1 MARVGSSPKWWQHR
15 WEYISGVLLGFF
27 PATLVLLMIRQGEEK
42 KRFFSDSIFRFLVVA
57 VLVPAI
63 CYLLWPGVQPRY
75 LLPAVPLICLLA
87 ARWIDLQAFAHQELQ
102 PVSDRVMETITRVL
116 QGLLVAVAFV
126 ALVIAISRS
135 FDPQMWPKIPTATS
149 GSWIAI
155 AAILLV
161 GALIPTRSVTVGF
174 PGPSWTRL
182 LLLLVAWL
190 MIHSLVLLPIRGQ
203 QRPGE
208 RIAHSIEEA
217 VPEDRSLWH
226 DVSANWNTLAQVDR
240 DLIQISTDQQPSAGD
255 WVLIMNPGPGE
266 LVTVMAVVEL
276 KDGSRRTLGVLSS
289 GPAEGK

>member
-1 MARVGSSPKWWQHR
+1 
-15 WEYISGVLLGFF
+15 
-27 PATLVLLMIRQGEEK
+27 
-42 KRFFSDSIFRFLVVA
+42 
-57 VLVPAI
+57 
-63 CYLLWPGVQPRY
+63 
-75 LLPAVPLICLLA
+75 
-87 ARWIDLQAFAHQELQ
+87 
-102 PVSDRVMETITRVL
+102 
-116 QGLLVAVAFV
+116 
-126 ALVIAISRS
+126 
-135 FDPQMWPKIPTATS
+135 
-149 GSWIAI
+149 
-155 AAILLV
+155 
-161 GALIPTRSVTVGF
+161 
-174 PGPSWTRL
+174 
-182 LLLLVAWL
+182 